1 MYLYFIWNGIICLM
15 CSLIF
20 AINASTVCTQWFLE
34 LLIAFLSNACCGFHT
49 LFFSTNLSNAFL
61 HEIYNNAVLNAV
73 LLKIST
79 VSFQRK
85 QINRQPS

>member
-1 MYLYFIWNGIICLM
+1 MHNCKK
-15 CSLIF
+15 CD
-20 AINASTVCTQWFLE
+20 
-34 LLIAFLSNACCGFHT
+34 LSMNVQIMEFYYRDLT
-49 LFFSTNLSNAFL
+49 T
-61 HEIYNNAVLNAV
+61 EIYNNAVLNAV